1 MEEVQ
6 FMKPV
11 RLASFLIVLS
21 LTGAAWPGL
30 AATSTEVLPSLSPM
44 LERVS
49 PGVVN
54 ISVRGRVAIAENPLF
69 QDPFFR
75 RFFGMPDMPRER
87 ETQSVGSGVIID
99 AQNGYIATNHHVIA
113 NAEKISVTLNDR
125 RQLDAEIVGS
135 DPEADIAVLKVEPER
150 LTAVPFGDSDAL
162 EVGDFVIAIGNPFG
176 IGQTATLGIVSALG
190 RSGLGIEGY
199 ENFIQTDASINPG
212 NSGGA
217 LVDQQG
223 RLVGINTAILSRGG
237 GNIGIGFAI
246 PVNMARQLID
256 QLVAHGEVRRGRLGV
271 LIQDL
276 TPDIAE
282 AMRVEANG
290 GAVVSRVVPGS
301 AAEAAGLRP
310 GDVILSLDG
319 RALAGSAELR
329 NRIGLM
335 KPGRRVE
342 LGVVRKGRHLTI
354 EATLGA
360 AEDEEDRAA
369 LEDPQ
374 SKLAG
379 VGLAAIPAEHPLH
392 GEVEGV
398 LVREVESGSNAAEAG
413 LRPGDIIVSADQQP
427 VSGPDDLAAVL
438 RAHGDGPL
446 LLNVRRGRGAL
457 FLAIR

>member
-1 MEEVQ
+1 MRRVWIVA
-6 FMKPV
+6 FLV
-11 RLASFLIVLS
+11 VLALA
-21 LTGAAWPGL
+21 GGL
-30 AATSTEVLPSLSPM
+30 RSGTAATSTQVLPSLSPM

-54 ISVRGRVAIAENPLF
+54 ISVRGKVEIAENPLF

-75 RFFGMPDMPRER
+75 RFFDLPELPRER

-99 AQNGYIATNHHVIA
+99 ARNGYIATNHHVIA
-113 NAEKISVTLNDR
+113 NADKISVTLNDR

-135 DPEADIAVLKVEPER
+135 DLAADVAVLKVEPER
-150 LTAVPFGDSDAL
+150 LTAVTFGDSDEL
-162 EVGDFVIAIGNPFG
+162 NVGDFVIAIGNPFG

-190 RSGLGIEGY
+190 RTGLGIEGY

-256 QLVAHGEVRRGRLGV
+256 QLVEYGEVRRGRLGV

-282 AMRVEANG
+282 AMRVEAEG
-290 GAVVSRVVPGS
+290 GAVVSRVVPDS
-301 AAEAAGLRP
+301 AAEQAGLRA

-319 RALAGSAELR
+319 KAVSSSAELR

-335 KPGRRVE
+335 SPGRKVE
-342 LGVVRKGRHLTI
+342 LGIVRKGRGLTVK
-354 EATLGA
+354 ATLGT
-360 AEDEEDRAA
+360 AEKARAA
-369 LEDPQ
+369 LDGRE

-379 VGLAAIPAEHPLH
+379 TKLSGIPPEHPLY

-398 LVREVESGSNAAEAG
+398 LVREVESGSRAAESG
-413 LRPGDIIVSADQQP
+413 LRPGDIIVSADQQA
-427 VSGPDDLAAVL
+427 VSGPDDLAAIL

-446 LLNVRRGRGAL
+446 LLNVRRGQGAL

>member
-1 MEEVQ
+1 MR
-6 FMKPV
+6 PS
-11 RLASFLIVLS
+11 RIGAVLVV
-21 LTGAAWPGL
+21 LVLVLGARQAPAATGAEL
-30 AATSTEVLPSLSPM
+30 LPSLSPM

-49 PGVVN
+49 AGVVN
-54 ISVRGRVAIAENPLF
+54 ISVRGTVEIAQNPLF

-75 RFFGMPDMPRER
+75 RFFDLPERPRER

-99 AQNGYIATNHHVIA
+99 ARNGYIATNHHVIA
-113 NAEKISVTLNDR
+113 KADRISITLNDR
-125 RQLDAEIVGS
+125 RQLDAEVVGS

-150 LTAVPFGDSDAL
+150 LTAVAFGDSDAL
-162 EVGDFVIAIGNPFG
+162 KVGDFVIAIGNPLG

-190 RSGLGIEGY
+190 RTGLGIEGY

-223 RLVGINTAILSRGG
+223 RLVGINTAILSPAG

-282 AMRVEANG
+282 AMRVEAEG
-290 GAVVSRVVPGS
+290 GAVVSRIVPGS
-301 AAEAAGLRP
+301 AAEQAGLRA

-319 RALAGSAELR
+319 QAIASSAELR

-335 KPGRRVE
+335 TPGQDIE
-342 LGVVRKGRHLTI
+342 LGVVRKGKRLSI
-354 EATLGA
+354 KATLGA
-360 AEDEEDRAA
+360 AEKAQAA
-369 LEDPQ
+369 LDDPQ

-379 VGLAAIPAEHPLH
+379 ARLGEIPLEHPLY

-398 LVREVESGSNAAEAG
+398 LVREVEGGSKAAEAG
-413 LRPGDIIVSADQQP
+413 LRPGDIIVSADQQA

-438 RAHGDGPL
+438 RAHGEGPL